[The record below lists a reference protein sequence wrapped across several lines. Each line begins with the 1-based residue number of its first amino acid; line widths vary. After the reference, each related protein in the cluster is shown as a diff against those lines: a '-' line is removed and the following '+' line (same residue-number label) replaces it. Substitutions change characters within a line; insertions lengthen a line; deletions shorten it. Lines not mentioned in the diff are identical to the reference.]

1 MYSNGQ
7 PRRVVITG
15 IGAVTPLGLSM
26 GETWD
31 ALLAGQSGID
41 TVTRFDTSQL
51 NTSFAGEL
59 KGFEPRNYMDRKEA
73 RRLDPYIQYALVAAE
88 QALTDCEIDLS
99 KETPTDIGVLIAS
112 GTGGLTS
119 LVDNIML
126 TEERGLRKVS
136 PFLIP
141 NMLVDSAA
149 GKIAIVYNLR
159 GPNFSVVN
167 ACASGT
173 AATGEA
179 YEVIRR
185 GDAQVMVTG
194 GAEAALLPIIM
205 AGFDIMGAM
214 SQRND
219 DPASACRPFDS
230 DRDGFVM
237 SEGSA
242 ILVLELLEHAL
253 ARDARIYAEVVGYGN
268 SADAHHMVAPH
279 FDGLGAEDAMNMALR
294 KAEAYGVKRTDV
306 DYINAHGTGTQ
317 LNDPGE
323 TKAIKRVLGEHAYK
337 VKISSTKSMLG
348 HLLGAAGAIE
358 AIVCLK
364 AISEGVIPPT
374 INLENPDPTC
384 DLNYTPLR
392 PVQADVAVTMSNS
405 FGFGGHNSSLM
416 LRRFEENGA

>member
-41 TVTRFDTSQL
+41 TVTKFDTSQL

-126 TEERGLRKVS
+126 TEKRGLRKVS

-294 KAEAYGVKRTDV
+294 KAKAYGVKRTDV

>member
-41 TVTRFDTSQL
+41 TVTKFDTSQL

-185 GDAQVMVTG
+185 GDAQLMVTG